1 MTDPIIVFDLDGTLV
16 DTAPDLIASLNHTI
30 AAASLT
36 PVGYD
41 DLTHLVGHGA
51 RAMIQR
57 AFALRGAPLEPDAL
71 QPLLDRFIEHYGAHM
86 PGDSRPFPGLV
97 EALDRLSAAGYR
109 LAVCTNKMEGLARRL
124 IDTLGMTGHFA
135 AISGGDTFPMRKP
148 DPRHLTETIALA
160 GGDPARAL
168 MVGDS
173 INDILAA
180 RNAGIACLAVPFGY
194 SDEPIASLGADALIS
209 HFDQLTPALA
219 SDLILGKRAGA
230 A

>member
-1 MTDPIIVFDLDGTLV
+1 MADPIIVFDLDGTLV
-16 DTAPDLIASLNHTI
+16 DTAPDLMASLNHTI
-30 AAASLT
+30 AAADLR
-36 PVGYD
+36 PVVYE

-51 RAMIQR
+51 RAMIER
-57 AFALRGAPLEPDAL
+57 AFTLRQTPLDQDRLQALLE
-71 QPLLDRFIEHYGAHM
+71 RFIKHYGENM
-86 PGDSRPFPGLV
+86 PGDSTVFPGLT
-97 EALDRLSAAGYR
+97 ASLDSLAAAGYR
-109 LAVCTNKMEGLARRL
+109 LAVCTNKLESLARPLIEKLGLAPY
-124 IDTLGMTGHFA
+124 FQ
-135 AISGGDTFPMRKP
+135 AITGGDTFEMRKP
-148 DPRHLTETIALA
+148 DPRHLTETILLA

-194 SDEPIASLGADALIS
+194 SDEPIESLGADALIT

-219 SDLILGKRAGA
+219 ERLIAEKRASA